1 MLLIGLKEMIRK
13 PFSTLAV
20 LVFVLVALAH
30 LHRLLFGWDVLIN
43 GARVPTWTSVL
54 GVLLAGV
61 LAFGIW
67 RESQQSRR

>member
-1 MLLIGLKEMIRK
+1 MIRK

-43 GARVPTWTSVL
+43 EGRVPIWTSVL
-54 GVLLAGV
+54 GVLIAGV
-61 LAFGIW
+61 LAFGVW
-67 RESQQSRR
+67 RESQRGRR